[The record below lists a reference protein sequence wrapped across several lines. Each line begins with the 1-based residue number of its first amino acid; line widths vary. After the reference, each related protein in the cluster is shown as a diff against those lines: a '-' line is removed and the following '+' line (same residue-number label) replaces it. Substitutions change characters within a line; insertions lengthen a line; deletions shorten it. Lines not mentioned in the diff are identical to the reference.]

1 MYVHEGRGERIRE
14 EECGGERESMEKEED
29 GEREGGMGDWGRRE
43 RRKRKSQEEREGE
56 ILDPGA
62 CVWVYGQDLLVPFS
76 FSFLFSLFSFLSS
89 LLPSSSLFLSLSSLS
104 STIPSSS
111 LPFSSLP
118 YPPLPLCPLRYRAG
132 MDNPVIALRF
142 GLLLEMYCRG
152 SPNHMVELQQQ
163 VQWIGWAIV

>member
-1 MYVHEGRGERIRE
+1 MGERGRAWRKKKKMGKGRGVWGTGVGERGERGRVRKK
-14 EECGGERESMEKEED
+14 ERERFWIRVHVHLCGYMVKIYWFPSL
-29 GEREGGMGDWGRRE
+29 
-43 RRKRKSQEEREGE
+43 SVS
-56 ILDPGA
+56 L
-62 CVWVYGQDLLVPFS
+62 
-76 FSFLFSLFSFLSS
+76 SLFSFLSS

-111 LPFSSLP
+111 SSLPFSSLP
-118 YPPLPLCPLRYRAG
+118 YPPLPLSPLRYRAG